1 MPRRTTSAM
10 GDLKD
15 VHPRKSFVALLSAV
29 ALTVLCAPLSWSEA
43 SQCEP
48 KHTSTHPTLCG
59 RMERF
64 ASCPIVRATC
74 PLRTP

>member
-43 SQCEP
+43 SQP
-48 KHTSTHPTLCG
+48 VVRTQTHVDSPHAVWEDGTFRL
-59 RMERF
+59 MSNSE
-64 ASCPIVRATC
+64 
-74 PLRTP
+74 